1 MTCDQCRQSSPL
13 RQATARAVL
22 VCFRGSSISVPS
34 CPGMRPEARAY
45 ANARE
50 EGMKVPGHDK
60 RPRNSRW
67 RLFLWLYATVPLANC
82 IFNRADP
89 HSWRGRMIFGKPCRE
104 RFRFAL
110 QNSFIALVMDARL
123 IFSNDELLRCRSSR
137 RPGKIDL
144 LTRSRFRRKAGISR
158 GDRSDNSRRRHQF
171 AEPFRQ

>member
-1 MTCDQCRQSSPL
+1 MSDALVPGIFWAPPASTRGARRAMCIVRMMVRRPNLRACNSP
-13 RQATARAVL
+13 R
-22 VCFRGSSISVPS
+22 
-34 CPGMRPEARAY
+34 
-45 ANARE
+45 ANASYID
-50 EGMKVPGHDK
+50 V
-60 RPRNSRW
+60 RPTPAVFAAS
-67 RLFLWLYATVPLANC
+67 VPLANC

-110 QNSFIALVMDARL
+110 QHSFIALVMDARL

-144 LTRSRFRRKAGISR
+144 LTRSRFRRKVGISR